1 MAPPY
6 PAARFVFATAIAV
19 AWLPPGG
26 RTRMVDMKWRS
37 PFQLEL
43 FIEPKAPEP
52 PAPAADAASAEP
64 PPIELVRSARRRRTY
79 KWSIADGRVRLEVP
93 SGLRA
98 SEERRIL
105 AEVAERA
112 RERLARSARP
122 SDFELLARAR
132 ALGRRYLPEAVP
144 FLRSVAWSDRQDHRW
159 GSCSTDSG
167 AIRLSTRLHGLPEYV
182 LEAVLIHELAHL
194 IEPSHSRR
202 FHALAGAYP
211 LGERAR
217 GFLEAVDRGL
227 LEAADAWFDA
237 LD

>member
-1 MAPPY
+1 M
-6 PAARFVFATAIAV
+6 R
-19 AWLPPGG
+19 
-26 RTRMVDMKWRS
+26 WRS

-43 FIEPKAPEP
+43 FAEPQAEEP
-52 PAPAADAASAEP
+52 AAPAEGGTPLED
-64 PPIELVRSARRRRTY
+64 PPIELVRSPRRRRTY
-79 KWSIADGRVRLEVP
+79 KWSLANGRVRLEVP
-93 SGLRA
+93 AGLRT
-98 SEERRIL
+98 SEERQIL

-122 SDFELLARAR
+122 SDAELLARAR
-132 ALGRRYLPEAVP
+132 TLAGRYLPQAAVH
-144 FLRSVAWSDRQDHRW
+144 LRSVAWSDRQDHRW

-182 LEAVLIHELAHL
+182 LEAVLVHELAHL

-202 FHALAGAYP
+202 FRALAGTYP
-211 LGERAR
+211 LAERAR

-227 LEAADAWFDA
+227 LETAEAWPEN

>member
-1 MAPPY
+1 ME
-6 PAARFVFATAIAV
+6 F
-19 AWLPPGG
+19 
-26 RTRMVDMKWRS
+26 MKWRS

-43 FIEPKAPEP
+43 FAEPKVSEP
-52 PAPAADAASAEP
+52 SAGASAEAP
-64 PPIELVRSARRRRTY
+64 VELPPIELVRSARRRRTY

-112 RERLARSARP
+112 QERLARAARP
-122 SDFELLARAR
+122 SDAELLERAR
-132 ALGRRYLPEAVP
+132 ALARRYLPEAMP
-144 FLRSVAWSDRQDHRW
+144 FLRSVAWSARQDHRW

-167 AIRLSTRLHGLPEYV
+167 AIRVSTRLHGLPEYV

-202 FHALAGAYP
+202 FRTLAGAYP
-211 LGERAR
+211 LAERAR
-217 GFLEAVDRGL
+217 GFLEAVDRRL
-227 LEAADAWFDA
+227 LEAAEAWFDA
-237 LD
+237 ID